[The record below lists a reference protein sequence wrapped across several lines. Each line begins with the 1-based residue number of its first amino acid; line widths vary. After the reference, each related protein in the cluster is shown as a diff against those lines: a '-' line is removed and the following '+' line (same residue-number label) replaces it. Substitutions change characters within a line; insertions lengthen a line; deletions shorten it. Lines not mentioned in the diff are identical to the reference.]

1 MKRMKATRP
10 VAEQRIVMTGKVPAL
25 RGPAL
30 TQRAVRF
37 SDRRRPAR
45 VNDRAALRLD

>member
-10 VAEQRIVMTGKVPAL
+10 VSSGKIVVTGTVPAL

-37 SDRRRPAR
+37 DDRRRPSR
-45 VNDRAALRLD
+45 VNERAALRLA